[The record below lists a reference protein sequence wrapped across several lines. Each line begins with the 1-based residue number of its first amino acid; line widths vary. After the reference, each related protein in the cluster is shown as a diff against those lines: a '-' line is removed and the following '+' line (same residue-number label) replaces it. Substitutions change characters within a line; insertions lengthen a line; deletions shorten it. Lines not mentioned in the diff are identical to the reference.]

1 MRFDASINLNL
12 GASVSWVW
20 RAYRRFE
27 RQLEFLWIQ
36 DMYKLSFDPD
46 KRQKALVERNVDF
59 AEAWQ
64 VFEGRVIEWE
74 DTRFDYGE
82 NRIMCFGYLRGR
94 AVVVGYVQR
103 GDTRHIFSMRK
114 ANEREREKF
123 G

>member
-1 MRFDASINLNL
+1 
-12 GASVSWVW
+12 
-20 RAYRRFE
+20 
-27 RQLEFLWIQ
+27 
-36 DMYKLSFDPD
+36 MYKLSYDPA
-46 KRQKALVERNVDF
+46 KRLKALVERDVDF
-59 AEAWQ
+59 EDAAE

-114 ANEREREKF
+114 ANEREKQKF

>member
-1 MRFDASINLNL
+1 MF
-12 GASVSWVW
+12 
-20 RAYRRFE
+20 
-27 RQLEFLWIQ
+27 
-36 DMYKLSFDPD
+36 KLSYDPD
-46 KRQKALVERNVDF
+46 KRLKTLLERNVYFKD
-59 AEAWQ
+59 AGE

-94 AVVVGYVQR
+94 AVVIGYVQR

>member
-1 MRFDASINLNL
+1 
-12 GASVSWVW
+12 
-20 RAYRRFE
+20 
-27 RQLEFLWIQ
+27 
-36 DMYKLSFDPD
+36 MYKLSYDPA
-46 KRQKALVERNVDF
+46 KRLKALFERDVDF
-59 AEAWQ
+59 EDAAE

-94 AVVVGYVQR
+94 AVVIGYVQR

>member
-1 MRFDASINLNL
+1 
-12 GASVSWVW
+12 
-20 RAYRRFE
+20 
-27 RQLEFLWIQ
+27 
-36 DMYKLSFDPD
+36 
-46 KRQKALVERNVDF
+46 
-59 AEAWQ
+59 
-64 VFEGRVIEWE
+64 VIEWE

-103 GDTRHIFSMRK
+103 GDTRHIFSMRQ

>member
-1 MRFDASINLNL
+1 
-12 GASVSWVW
+12 
-20 RAYRRFE
+20 
-27 RQLEFLWIQ
+27 
-36 DMYKLSFDPD
+36 MYKLSFDPD

-64 VFEGRVIEWE
+64 VFEGRVIKWE